1 MWTWRVYALAAGSHA
16 INTQDRLK
24 EVASGGEVSQGGAHD
39 LRDALE
45 FVSSLRI
52 KHQATQIRAGEA
64 PDNYMSPDD
73 LSHFE
78 RSHLKDAF
86 SVVRTMQNVL
96 SQRYLR

>member
-1 MWTWRVYALAAGSHA
+1 MAA
-16 INTQDRLK
+16 
-24 EVASGGEVSQGGAHD
+24 GGEVSSSGAHD

-52 KHQATQIRAGEA
+52 RHQARQIKQGIAA
-64 PDNYMSPDD
+64 DNFMSPDD

-96 SQRYLR
+96 NQRYLR